1 MAQRPKEEMRRA
13 ILDAAAEE
21 LAEVGFE
28 RTTLASIAARGG
40 TSIGNL
46 YKYFGNKDE
55 LFGAAVPPEIAT
67 ELSARLRARVEALG
81 VERDVHGLDD
91 AHPYAKARDDLFDFV
106 VAHRPQVLFLL
117 DRAEGTLY
125 ASVAEDLVE
134 SLTRLAADYM
144 ARAYPKAR
152 LTASR
157 RRALVRVYRAFV
169 GSIASI
175 LREEKSERALREAT
189 AHYTTFHLAG
199 LKAFFESA
207 CDTRVA

>member
-46 YKYFGNKDE
+46 YKYFANKE
-55 LFGAAVPPEIAT
+55 QLFSAAVPPEIAT
-67 ELSARLRARVEALG
+67 ELGARLRARVEALG
-81 VERDVHGLDD
+81 VERDVGGLDD

-106 VAHRPQVLFLL
+106 VAHRLQVLFLL

-125 ASVAEDLVE
+125 ASVAEDLVQG
-134 SLTRLAADYM
+134 LTRLAADYM

-152 LTASR
+152 LTAPR

-169 GSIASI
+169 QSIASI

-189 AHYTTFHLAG
+189 AQYTTFHLAG

-207 CDTRVA
+207 SDMRP